1 MSSIFVTQESG
12 RSVEGKV
19 NVSTYAIRRRGLQ
32 AEIQDIVKRYII
44 DHRFKP
50 GDALPGEGELAKQMG
65 ISRPSLREAMKV
77 LQTIGVIETRHGSGT
92 YVGSLSLDPFA
103 DGMAFQILIAAQ
115 HGEAAP
121 QDLLDLVD
129 IREAIESTRIRK
141 VTGMHTDDQF
151 RKMYSL
157 CDRMATLDVESNRF
171 GEGDLALHQLI
182 FEPLQSRLYSE
193 FIKVFWKV
201 SNLAIRPF
209 ASSASDKIVEE
220 HRAILDA
227 LADQDA
233 TRASEA
239 ISAHISQ
246 LATAI
251 RNDFDPEILRFEAL
265 STTRLASNQHASK

>member
-1 MSSIFVTQESG
+1 MNSIFLTRESG

-19 NVSTYAIRRRGLQ
+19 SVSTYSIRRRGLQ

-50 GDALPGEGELAKQMG
+50 GDALPGEGELASQMG

-129 IREAIESTRIRK
+129 MREAIESTRIRQ
-141 VTGMHTDDQF
+141 VTGQHTDDQF
-151 RKMYSL
+151 QNMYSL
-157 CDRMATLDVESNRF
+157 CDRMEKLRSDSSGF
-171 GEGDLALHQLI
+171 GEGDLALHHLI
-182 FEPLQSRLYSE
+182 FEPLKSRLYSE

-209 ASSASDKIVEE
+209 ASNASGEIVDE
-220 HRAILDA
+220 HRAIIDA
-227 LADQDA
+227 LADQDPR
-233 TRASEA
+233 RASEA
-239 ISAHISQ
+239 MSAHILQ
-246 LATAI
+246 LANVI
-251 RNDFDPEILRFEAL
+251 RNDFDPDLLRFEAL
-265 STTRLASNQHASK
+265 STTRIDTSR

>member
-1 MSSIFVTQESG
+1 MNSIFLTKESR
-12 RSVEGKV
+12 RSVEGQV
-19 NVSTYAIRRRGLQ
+19 SVSTYSIRRRGLQ

-50 GDALPGEGELAKQMG
+50 GDALPGEGELASQMG

-129 IREAIESTRIRK
+129 MREAIESTRIRQ
-141 VTGMHTDDQF
+141 VTGQHTDDQLQN
-151 RKMYSL
+151 MYSL
-157 CDRMATLDVESNRF
+157 CDRMEKLRSDSSGF
-171 GEGDLALHQLI
+171 GEGDLALHHLI
-182 FEPLQSRLYSE
+182 FEPLKSRLYSE

-209 ASSASDKIVEE
+209 ASNASGEIVDE
-220 HRAILDA
+220 HRAIIDA
-227 LADQDA
+227 LADQDPR
-233 TRASEA
+233 RASEA
-239 ISAHISQ
+239 MSAHILQ
-246 LATAI
+246 LANVI
-251 RNDFDPEILRFEAL
+251 RNDFDPDLLRFEAL
-265 STTRLASNQHASK
+265 STTRIDTSR